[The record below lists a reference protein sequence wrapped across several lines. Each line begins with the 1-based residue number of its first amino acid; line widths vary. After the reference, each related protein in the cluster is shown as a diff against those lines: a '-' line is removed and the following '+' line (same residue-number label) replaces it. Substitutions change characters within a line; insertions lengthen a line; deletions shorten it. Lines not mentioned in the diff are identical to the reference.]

1 MDNYKVFCHHL
12 VRYLNHYSFNF
23 DIFYDFCQKQSSM
36 LTNMLNKVVYFSSM
50 NNTSKTLKIN
60 ATIPENLL
68 LYLDSYQ
75 KTHQLRSRSAALS
88 RAIRALQELELQHG
102 YEELGKAQLENPAMY
117 PSENLD
123 GIDLE
128 DSKKWH

>member
-1 MDNYKVFCHHL
+1 
-12 VRYLNHYSFNF
+12 
-23 DIFYDFCQKQSSM
+23 
-36 LTNMLNKVVYFSSM
+36 M

-68 LYLDSYQ
+68 IYLDTYQ

-88 RAIRALQELELQHG
+88 KAIQALRELELQRG
-102 YEELGKAQLENPAMY
+102 YKELGEAQQTNLTMY
-117 PSENLD
+117 PPDTLN

-128 DSKKWH
+128 DTSKWH